1 MQKRARIIKLDGK
14 PDQEF
19 YRERTKRNELFLGI
33 DRAQME
39 ISQKKLQDAV
49 VGVAGAGGLGGG
61 LAMML
66 ARLGVG
72 HIKICDPD
80 SFEVSNINRQL
91 GAAPDT
97 IGKNKAVV
105 VGELIHETMP
115 DVTVE
120 IFPEG
125 MRKHVAEEFVDGCDL
140 IVDCVDF
147 YCIDERYD
155 MHKAFRESE
164 RCKGCVAGTVVGWG
178 ANVYHFTKD
187 GLTLEDF
194 YDIPPDATQT
204 EGVVDKLVKL
214 QASFLP
220 RFPSKDAIYDWMN
233 EAGNVPILSLAPPL
247 GQYMIVAR
255 SALILMDL
263 DKAPYCTE
271 LPPMPSYLWMDAS
284 TLECGVYE
292 FDGKFV
298 NETEY
303 QEHFEGFVPEHLKRT
318 ELA

>member
-1 MQKRARIIKLDGK
+1 MQKKPRIIRLEGK
-14 PDQEF
+14 KDPAF

-33 DRAQME
+33 TPEQME
-39 ISQKKLQDAV
+39 HSQKKLADAV

-80 SFEVSNINRQL
+80 SFEISNINRQL
-91 GAAPDT
+91 GATPAT
-97 IGKNKAVV
+97 LGRNKAIV
-105 VGELIHETMP
+105 VGELIHETTP

-125 MRKHVAEEFVDGCDL
+125 MQKHVAKEFVEGCDL
-140 IVDCVDF
+140 LVDCVDF
-147 YCIDERYD
+147 YLIDQRYD
-155 MHKAFRESE
+155 MHKAFRESPT
-164 RCKGCVAGTVVGWG
+164 CKSCVAGTVVGWG
-178 ANVYHFTKD
+178 ANVYHFTQD

-194 YDIPPDATQT
+194 YGIPADAEQT
-204 EGVVDKLVKL
+204 AEVVDKLVKL

-220 RFPSKDAIYDWMN
+220 RFPSKEGIYDYMA
-233 EAGNVPILSLAPPL
+233 ETGNVPILSLAPPL

-255 SALILMDL
+255 AALILMGL

-284 TLECGVYE
+284 TMECGVYE
-292 FDGKFV
+292 FNGQFV
-298 NETEY
+298 NEDEFDMHFKSFKTER
-303 QEHFEGFVPEHLKRT
+303 LR
-318 ELA
+318 A

>member
-1 MQKRARIIKLDGK
+1 MQKKPRVIRLEGK
-14 PDQEF
+14 KDPEF

-33 DRAQME
+33 DPAQME
-39 ISQKKLQDAV
+39 HSQKKLADAV

-91 GAAPDT
+91 GAIPET
-97 IGKNKAVV
+97 IGRNKAIV
-105 VGELIHETMP
+105 VGDLIHETMP

-125 MRKHVAEEFVDGCDL
+125 MQKHVAKEFVEGCDL
-140 IVDCVDF
+140 LVDCVDF
-147 YCIDERYD
+147 YLIDQRYD
-155 MHKAFRESE
+155 MHRAFRESPT
-164 RCKGCVAGTVVGWG
+164 CKSCVAGTVVGWG
-178 ANVYHFTKD
+178 ANVYHFTQD

-194 YDIPPDATQT
+194 YGIPANAEQT
-204 EGVVDKLVKL
+204 AEVVDKLVKL

-220 RFPSKDAIYDWMN
+220 RFPSKQAIYDYMA
-233 EAGNVPILSLAPPL
+233 ETGNVPILSLAPPL

-255 SALILMDL
+255 AALILMDL

-284 TLECGVYE
+284 TMECGVHE
-292 FDGKFV
+292 FNGQFV
-298 NETEY
+298 NEDEFDM
-303 QEHFEGFVPEHLKRT
+303 HFKNFEPERLQ
-318 ELA
+318 A

>member
-1 MQKRARIIKLDGK
+1 MQKKPRIITLEGK
-14 PDQEF
+14 KDPAF
-19 YRERTKRNELFLGI
+19 YRERTKRNELFVGI
-33 DRAQME
+33 GREQMAR
-39 ISQKKLQDAV
+39 SQEKLANAV

-91 GAAPDT
+91 GATPET
-97 IGKNKAVV
+97 IGHNKSIV
-105 VGELIHETMP
+105 VGELIHQTMP

-125 MRKHVAEEFVDGCDL
+125 MQKHVAKEFVEGCDL
-140 IVDCVDF
+140 LVDCVDF
-147 YCIDERYD
+147 YLVDQRYD
-155 MHKAFRESE
+155 MHKAFRESPT
-164 RCKGCVAGTVVGWG
+164 CKSCVAGTVVGWG
-178 ANVYHFTKD
+178 ANVYHFTQD

-194 YDIPPDATQT
+194 YGIPADAAQT
-204 EGVVDKLVKL
+204 EEVVDKLVKL

-220 RFPSKDAIYDWMN
+220 RFPSKDAIYDYMRDT
-233 EAGNVPILSLAPPL
+233 GNVPILSLAPPL

-255 SALILMDL
+255 AALILMGL

-284 TLECGVYE
+284 TMECGVYE
-292 FDGKFV
+292 FNGAFV
-298 NETEY
+298 NEDEFET
-303 QEHFEGFVPEHLKRT
+303 HFKNFEPERLR
-318 ELA
+318 A